1 MNIFDNLQN
10 KSNYDINSTLVPYVI
25 EKTPGG
31 ERSYDIYSRL
41 LKDRIIMLTEEV
53 TSASASVIIAQLL
66 FLESQDPDK
75 EISFYINSPG
85 GSVTAGLAIV
95 DTMNYIKCPV
105 STICL
110 GIAASMG
117 SLLLSCGTKGRRF
130 ATPNSEVMIH
140 QPLIAGGGISGQATD
155 IQIHSDHI
163 IKMKEKLNKMLSD
176 NSGKPLE
183 QVKQDTERDKYLT
196 AEEALEYGLIDEI
209 LEKR

>member
-1 MNIFDNLQN
+1 
-10 KSNYDINSTLVPYVI
+10 
-25 EKTPGG
+25 
-31 ERSYDIYSRL
+31 
-41 LKDRIIMLTEEV
+41 MLTEEV

-105 STICL
+105 STIW
-110 GIAASMG
+110 IEMAASMG
-117 SLLLSCGTKGRRF
+117 SSLLSCGTKGRRF

-196 AEEALEYGLIDEI
+196 AEEALEYGLIDGI